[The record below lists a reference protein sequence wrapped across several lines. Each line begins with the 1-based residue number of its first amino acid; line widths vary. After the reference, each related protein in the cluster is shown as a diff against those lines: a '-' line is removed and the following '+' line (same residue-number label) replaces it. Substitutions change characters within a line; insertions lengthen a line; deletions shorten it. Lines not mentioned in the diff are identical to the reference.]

1 MRYWGLTTAT
11 MSMLCLSVPATA
23 QALGTWRIAG
33 DITGKSF
40 VVDCQFSQPG
50 NRLGGRCTE
59 VASGDKK
66 SKPGKQHIISKGN
79 VEGRAIRWTY
89 PTKVMMMSIDIDFT
103 GTLDGDAMHG
113 TVSAKGRQGTFS
125 ARKL

>member
-1 MRYWGLTTAT
+1 MRYWGLMAAT
-11 MSMLCLSVPATA
+11 MSTLCLSAPATA

-50 NRLGGRCTE
+50 GRLGGRCTE
-59 VASGDKK
+59 VLAGDTKG
-66 SKPGKQHIISKGN
+66 KPGKQHVISKGN
-79 VEGRAIRWTY
+79 VEGRVVRWTY
-89 PTKVMMMSIDIDFT
+89 PTKVMMMSIDIDFA
-103 GTLDGDAMHG
+103 GTLDGDVMRG

-125 ARKL
+125 AKRL